1 MTTTVSKSQ
10 DKPLPALNTTE
21 ADKENQSFSS
31 VKGAASMWGKPVQQ
45 TTPHKRAPIELPT
58 RKDEEAAMLS
68 AGLLSSS
75 PLRYNASP
83 KLGLGIT
90 EDTISQP
97 KRIGG
102 YEEVQSP
109 SAGAP
114 PKPAK
119 SSRVVSG
126 QLSAK
131 GES

>member
-1 MTTTVSKSQ
+1 
-10 DKPLPALNTTE
+10 LNATE

-31 VKGAASMWGKPVQQ
+31 VKGAASMWGKSAQQ
-45 TTPHKRAPIELPT
+45 TTPQKRAPIDLPT

-90 EDTISQP
+90 EDTINQP
-97 KRIGG
+97 KRTGG
-102 YEEVQSP
+102 HEQVQSP
-109 SAGAP
+109 TASAP

-119 SSRVVSG
+119 SSRIVSG

>member
-1 MTTTVSKSQ
+1 MTTAVARSQ
-10 DKPLPALNTTE
+10 DKPLPPLNTTE

-45 TTPHKRAPIELPT
+45 TTPQKRAPIELPT
-58 RKDEEAAMLS
+58 KKDEEAAMVS

-75 PLRYNASP
+75 PLRYNPSP

-90 EDTISQP
+90 QDTINQP
-97 KRIGG
+97 KRNGSH
-102 YEEVQSP
+102 EQVQSP
-109 SAGAP
+109 SAGVP

-119 SSRVVSG
+119 SSRIVSG